1 MREGRRGRTLAQQEA
16 RAGITLLSPTLIVV
30 LFMVVLPILWTI
42 VIAFQSLRLRNLR
55 TRLFDFQFT
64 LDNFTTVL
72 GSPGFLDALKVTV
85 IYSVV
90 GTVLSIGLG
99 LIAALVVRKPFK
111 GRTLV
116 RASMLLPY
124 VAPVV
129 AVTFVWQIML
139 HPELGIVNA
148 VGTDLLGWKEPIPF
162 LEQRTGTL
170 SVFGLDL
177 GVPTALIVV
186 ILYQAWRYFPFS
198 FLFIL
203 ARLQALPAELDEAA
217 RVDGATPLQRFWR
230 ITLPQLQGVIALLTV
245 LRFIWTFNEFDDI
258 YLLTQGGAGTE
269 VVSVRVFNYLT
280 GRVAGPGPP
289 ADRAAVRLLPVLR
302 RPGRGG
308 GRDMSRTGVDTG
320 VTERPKAPRAPA
332 RRPARPRP
340 PLSREV
346 VETRILGVLK
356 WVTIAFFVIATLF
369 PFYYMVELSIRS
381 IEDVALDPGALWPP
395 RGASLAA
402 FGEVLRPV
410 ADGGQ
415 GFLVF
420 LRNSGLVALASV
432 VVTLAVS
439 ILGAYAIARLQFFG
453 RRQVSFLFL
462 AVYLFPAILLA
473 IPLFVFFTRIGLRGS
488 LFGLVLVYTS
498 QIVPVTIYMLR
509 NYFATIPEGLEEAAA
524 LDGAGRLTIIRKISL
539 PLAMPAIM
547 ATSLFVFMIAWNEFL
562 FALLF
567 LVENRN
573 NWTVSLGL
581 SQLAGSVEVAKTT
594 LMAGSVILTVPI
606 IVLFFATER
615 LLVEGLTSGAEKG

>member
-1 MREGRRGRTLAQQEA
+1 
-16 RAGITLLSPTLIVV
+16 
-30 LFMVVLPILWTI
+30 
-42 VIAFQSLRLRNLR
+42 
-55 TRLFDFQFT
+55 
-64 LDNFTTVL
+64 
-72 GSPGFLDALKVTV
+72 
-85 IYSVV
+85 
-90 GTVLSIGLG
+90 
-99 LIAALVVRKPFK
+99 
-111 GRTLV
+111 
-116 RASMLLPY
+116 
-124 VAPVV
+124 
-129 AVTFVWQIML
+129 
-139 HPELGIVNA
+139 
-148 VGTDLLGWKEPIPF
+148 
-162 LEQRTGTL
+162 
-170 SVFGLDL
+170 
-177 GVPTALIVV
+177 
-186 ILYQAWRYFPFS
+186 
-198 FLFIL
+198 
-203 ARLQALPAELDEAA
+203 
-217 RVDGATPLQRFWR
+217 
-230 ITLPQLQGVIALLTV
+230 
-245 LRFIWTFNEFDDI
+245 
-258 YLLTQGGAGTE
+258 
-269 VVSVRVFNYLT
+269 
-280 GRVAGPGPP
+280 
-289 ADRAAVRLLPVLR
+289 
-302 RPGRGG
+302 
-308 GRDMSRTGVDTG
+308 MSRTGVDTG
-320 VTERPKAPRAPA
+320 VAERPQAPRAPA

-356 WVTIAFFVIATLF
+356 WVTIAFFVAATLF

-395 RGASLAA
+395 RGASLGAY
-402 FGEVLRPV
+402 GEVLRSV
-410 ADGGQ
+410 QDGGQ

-420 LRNSGLVALASV
+420 LRNSGIVAIASV
-432 VVTLAVS
+432 LVTLAVS

-524 LDGAGRLTIIRKISL
+524 LDGASRLTIIRKISL

-567 LVENRN
+567 LVENRE